1 MSKDETELQN
11 YIKDFRKDFYNMIP
25 EQISFP
31 RSCNNLR
38 KYRDSANIFKKGT
51 PIHVKGALIYNHNI
65 QKFKLQNKYPYI
77 QEGDKIKF
85 VKLVEANPFKF
96 DVISYVTKLPPEFN
110 LNKFVDYEVQF
121 QKTFLAPMEF
131 ILETIN
137 WNAEEQASLESFF
150 G

>member
-1 MSKDETELQN
+1 
-11 YIKDFRKDFYNMIP
+11 
-25 EQISFP
+25 
-31 RSCNNLR
+31 
-38 KYRDSANIFKKGT
+38 
-51 PIHVKGALIYNHNI
+51 
-65 QKFKLQNKYPYI
+65 
-77 QEGDKIKF
+77 
-85 VKLVEANPFKF
+85 
-96 DVISYVTKLPPEFN
+96 VISYVTKLPPEFN

>member
-1 MSKDETELQN
+1 
-11 YIKDFRKDFYNMIP
+11 MIP

-38 KYRDSANIFKKGT
+38 KYKDSANIFKKGT

-85 VKLVEANPFKF
+85 IKLVEANPFKF
-96 DVISYVTKLPPEFN
+96 DVISYITKLPPEFN
-110 LNKFVDYEVQF
+110 LNKFVDYETQF